1 MKASAIPDATGRRF
15 STPSKWWCSV
25 NPYISCFVV
34 SFGFAIAVAGC
45 RGLPSQQ
52 KPPVTAALPPT
63 ASLEDVIAVV
73 NRNNSQ
79 IRSFSTNSATLSG
92 PGMPR
97 LRATI
102 AVERPRQFR
111 LRAETGLTG
120 PEIDLGSNPGL
131 FWFWVRRNEPRGLY
145 YCSHE
150 TYAQTPVPMPIPISP
165 EWLIEAF
172 GVTELD
178 PALAYQGPFR
188 RGDGR
193 VELRAVR
200 ETSRGPATTLT
211 VIDPQ
216 YGLIVEQHVYDAQ
229 GGHVASA
236 LASRY
241 RRDPLSGLMMPRTVN
256 VRCPCAE
263 FAMDVDLGNFT
274 INQLPQDAQRLWAM
288 PRFDGYPEVDLAS
301 LATRRE

>member
-1 MKASAIPDATGRRF
+1 MKASAIPDATGRPL
-15 STPSKWWCSV
+15 TIPSKWWYNIPIYNAFLVTWVGVTLAAS
-25 NPYISCFVV
+25 
-34 SFGFAIAVAGC
+34 GC
-45 RGLPSQQ
+45 RGLPSRQG
-52 KPPVTAALPPT
+52 PPVAAALAPT
-63 ASLEDVIAVV
+63 ASLEEVITVV

-79 IRSFSTNSATLSG
+79 IRSFSTNSATLSS

-120 PEIDLGSNPGL
+120 PEIDLGSNPEV

-145 YCSHE
+145 YCSHDI
-150 TYAQTPVPMPIPISP
+150 YAQTPVPMPIPISP

-200 ETSRGPATTLT
+200 ETPRGPATNLT

-229 GGHVASA
+229 GSHVASA

-256 VRCPCAE
+256 VRCPRAE
-263 FAMDVDLGNFT
+263 FAMEVDLGNFT
-274 INQLPQDAQRLWAM
+274 INQLPPDADRLWAM
-288 PRFDGYPEVDLAS
+288 PRFDGYPEVNLAS